1 MFPILKKLLTE
12 FKYLISFPKLVFVTY
27 QFYFINVLFDM

>member
-12 FKYLISFPKLVFVTY
+12 FKYLINFPKLVFVTY